1 MGLYLK
7 KDTVKKFIDQFEA
20 EMEKK
25 SPKDTLSLKE
35 DIYVQTIVVK
45 KWVLE
50 NGSLSFYRWEI

>member
-1 MGLYLK
+1 
-7 KDTVKKFIDQFEA
+7 
-20 EMEKK
+20 MEKK

-50 NGSLSFYRWEI
+50 NGSLSFYR